1 MKLLSTLLA
10 RLEEFILVA
19 LFAFMAVMNFLN
31 VVCRYCFASSFSFT
45 EEVTITAFVW
55 VSMVGIAVGYKRL
68 AHLGMSFLVDNMP
81 KRVQPFMALLSM
93 LCSVVLILLLFQYGS
108 EMVSNQMRLGS
119 KTPALGMPM
128 YIQGLSIPVGAIFC
142 LIRAVESG
150 VKEFV
155 RLRKVAKGV
164 EEV

>member
-93 LCSVVLILLLFQYGS
+93 ICSVVLILLLFKYGS

-142 LIRAVESG
+142 LIRAVEAG
-150 VKEFV
+150 VQEFV
-155 RLRKVAKGV
+155 RLRKDAKGV

>member
-1 MKLLSTLLA
+1 MKVLSTLLA

-81 KRVQPFMALLSM
+81 KKVQPFMALLSM
-93 LCSVVLILLLFQYGS
+93 ICSVVLILLLYKYGS
-108 EMVSNQMRLGS
+108 EMVSNQIRLGS

-128 YIQGLSIPVGAIFC
+128 YIQGLSIPVGAVFC
-142 LIRAVESG
+142 LIRAVESS

-155 RLRKVAKGV
+155 RLRNVAKGV

>member
-1 MKLLSTLLA
+1 MKLLSILLA

-31 VVCRYCFASSFSFT
+31 VVCRYCFANSFSFT

-68 AHLGMSFLVDNMP
+68 AHLGMSFLADHMP
-81 KRVQPFMALLSM
+81 KKVQPFMALLSM
-93 LCSVVLILLLFQYGS
+93 ICSVVLILLLYKYGS
-108 EMVSNQMRLGS
+108 EMVSNQIRLGS

-128 YIQGLSIPVGAIFC
+128 YIQGLSIPVGAVFC

-155 RLRKVAKGV
+155 RLRNVAKGV

>member
-31 VVCRYCFASSFSFT
+31 VVCRYCFANSFSFT

-81 KRVQPFMALLSM
+81 KKVQPFMALLSM
-93 LCSVVLILLLFQYGS
+93 ICSVVLILLLFKYGS

>member
-68 AHLGMSFLVDNMP
+68 AHLGMSFLVDHMP
-81 KRVQPFMALLSM
+81 KKVQPFMALLSM
-93 LCSVVLILLLFQYGS
+93 ICSGVLILLLYKYGS
-108 EMVSNQMRLGS
+108 EMVFNQIRLGS

>member
-31 VVCRYCFASSFSFT
+31 VVCRYCFSSSFSFT

-68 AHLGMSFLVDNMP
+68 AHLGMSFLVDHMP
-81 KRVQPFMALLSM
+81 KKVQPFMALLSM
-93 LCSVVLILLLFQYGS
+93 VCSVVLILLLYKYGS
-108 EMVSNQMRLGS
+108 EMVSNQIRLGS

>member
-31 VVCRYCFASSFSFT
+31 VVCRYCFANSFSFT

-81 KRVQPFMALLSM
+81 KKVQPFMALLSM
-93 LCSVVLILLLFQYGS
+93 ICSVVLILLLFQYGS

-128 YIQGLSIPVGAIFC
+128 YIQGLSIPVGAVFC

>member
-1 MKLLSTLLA
+1 MKVLSTLLA

-81 KRVQPFMALLSM
+81 KKVQPFMALLSM
-93 LCSVVLILLLFQYGS
+93 ICSVVLILLLYKYGS
-108 EMVSNQMRLGS
+108 EMVSNQIRLGS

-128 YIQGLSIPVGAIFC
+128 YIQGLSIPVGAVFC
-142 LIRAVESG
+142 QIRAVESG

-155 RLRKVAKGV
+155 RLRNVAKGV

>member
-1 MKLLSTLLA
+1 MKVLSTLLA

-81 KRVQPFMALLSM
+81 KKVQPFMALLSM
-93 LCSVVLILLLFQYGS
+93 ICSVVLILLLYKYGS
-108 EMVSNQMRLGS
+108 EMVSNQIRLGS

-128 YIQGLSIPVGAIFC
+128 YIQGLSIPVGAVFC

>member
-31 VVCRYCFASSFSFT
+31 VVCRYCFSSSFSFT

-81 KRVQPFMALLSM
+81 KKVQPFMALLSM
-93 LCSVVLILLLFQYGS
+93 ICSVVLILLLFKYGS

>member
-1 MKLLSTLLA
+1 MKVLSTLLA

-81 KRVQPFMALLSM
+81 KKVQPFMALLSM
-93 LCSVVLILLLFQYGS
+93 ICSVVLILLLYKYGS
-108 EMVSNQMRLGS
+108 EMVSNQIRLGS

-128 YIQGLSIPVGAIFC
+128 YIQGLSIPVGAVFC

-150 VKEFV
+150 VKELV
-155 RLRKVAKGV
+155 RLRNVAKGV

>member
-19 LFAFMAVMNFLN
+19 LFAFMVVMNFLN
-31 VVCRYCFASSFSFT
+31 VVCRYCFSSSFSFT

-81 KRVQPFMALLSM
+81 KKVQPFMALLSM
-93 LCSVVLILLLFQYGS
+93 ICSVVLILLLFKYGS

-128 YIQGLSIPVGAIFC
+128 YIQGLSIPVGAVFC

>member
-1 MKLLSTLLA
+1 MKVLSTLLA

-31 VVCRYCFASSFSFT
+31 VVCRYCFANSFSFT

-81 KRVQPFMALLSM
+81 KKVQPFMALLSM
-93 LCSVVLILLLFQYGS
+93 ICSVVLILLLFQYGS

-128 YIQGLSIPVGAIFC
+128 YIQGLSIPVGAVFC